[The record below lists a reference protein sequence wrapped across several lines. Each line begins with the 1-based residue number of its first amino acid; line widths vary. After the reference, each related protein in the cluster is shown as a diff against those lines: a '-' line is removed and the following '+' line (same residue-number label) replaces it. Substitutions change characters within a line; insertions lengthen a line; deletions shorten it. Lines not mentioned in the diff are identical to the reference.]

1 MFYCIFIGAILL
13 YTRHMQLDDKLGKEL
28 YSSLIPIFVGLL
40 LTFSMQ
46 HNVGTDYYSYLAAAT
61 ADELGQ
67 FKLNQFLTDKEYL
80 FAGIVYICQLV
91 GMPQLIFFMTA
102 LVQVTPFCIALYQLR
117 KENISLQNTLFMY
130 FTLSLSF
137 FNQFNGIRQFAAV
150 NLIFLAVI
158 LLLVNIKSVLPWLL
172 LLMAPLFHHAAWFVV
187 IPVSVWMLLQHC
199 LKFKPPKKKMFFICV
214 AVCASI
220 YLIDL
225 NSFITFTI
233 SKTELLNGFKSY
245 IGSSYVEKMGCIEI
259 ITKVV
264 KLVVVFYSV
273 WRLDTE
279 KLSGFELKM
288 LSLSYIAVCM
298 MVLSFSSSLIW
309 RVYLFWD
316 LFFIFPTIFFYKYN
330 ATVKERLM
338 INLYLA
344 VFLTVKI
351 LVMPRGEYL
360 YSSVLFN

>member
-1 MFYCIFIGAILL
+1 MFYCIFIGAILM
-13 YTRHMQLDDKLGKEL
+13 YAKYMRLDDKLGRKL
-28 YSSLIPIFVGLL
+28 YKSLIPIFLVFW

-46 HNVGTDYYSYLAAAT
+46 HNVGTDYYSYFAAAT

-80 FAGIVYICQLV
+80 FAGIVYICQLA
-91 GMPQLIFFMTA
+91 GRPQLIFFMTA

-158 LLLVNIKSVLPWLL
+158 LLLVNVKSVLSWVLL
-172 LLMAPLFHHAAWFVV
+172 LLAPLFHHAAWFVV
-187 IPVSVWMLLQHC
+187 IPVSVWILLQHC
-199 LKFKPPKKKMFFICV
+199 LKLKPPKKKWFFIGV
-214 AVCASI
+214 AICASI

-225 NSFITFTI
+225 NSFIIFII
-233 SKTELLNGFKSY
+233 SKTELLYGFKSY
-245 IGSSYVEKMGCIEI
+245 IGSSYVEKMGFTEI
-259 ITKVV
+259 ITKVA
-264 KLVVVFYSV
+264 KLVAVLYSV

-279 KLSGFELKM
+279 RLSCFESKLLP
-288 LSLSYIAVCM
+288 LSYIAVCVM
-298 MVLSFSSSLIW
+298 ALSFSSSLIW
-309 RVYLFWD
+309 RLYLFCD

-330 ATVKERLM
+330 ATVKEKTM

-344 VFLTVKI
+344 AFLIVKI
-351 LVMPRGEYL
+351 LVIPRGEYL
-360 YSSVLFN
+360 YSSVIFK